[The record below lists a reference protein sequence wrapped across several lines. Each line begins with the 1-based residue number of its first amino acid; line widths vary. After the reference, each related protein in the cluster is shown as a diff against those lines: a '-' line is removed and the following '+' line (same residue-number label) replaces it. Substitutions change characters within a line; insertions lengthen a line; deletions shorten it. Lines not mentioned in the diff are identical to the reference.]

1 MIGKRNRPVSKGI
14 YFLSLFAALLLVGF
28 HADVFSETRSID
40 PGETFQYQGQVKCN
54 ACAPCP
60 ECPDVADAGAASY
73 GPAGLQSEVVCSKTV
88 SRVGNA
94 QAVVNSTVP
103 GQTVCMEPGTYN
115 FNVAFYPRPGVHIY
129 CKPGA
134 KLVFDGGDQEGV
146 RFNTNVSDAILEG
159 CEITGGWDGVKV
171 TGDSNI
177 VRNNYIHGNRYNGI
191 LITAASQNIIEGNRI
206 ERNGTRCFDKAWG
219 GDSPRHCHDIYL
231 SNPKGYC
238 DNMSGNRVLNNYL
251 GPSTGAGVNFNGEP
265 CPGYYIEG
273 TIVEGNKFVDVNIGI
288 ALWHGTRYTVIKNN
302 SFSIQSPPASN
313 MVDTLKVAI
322 SVWGG
327 AAKEPIMSGNTFRL
341 KSGYREFSRD

>member
-73 GPAGLQSEVVCSKTV
+73 GPAGLQPEVVCSKTV

-159 CEITGGWDGVKV
+159 CEITGGW
-171 TGDSNI
+171 
-177 VRNNYIHGNRYNGI
+177 
-191 LITAASQNIIEGNRI
+191 
-206 ERNGTRCFDKAWG
+206 
-219 GDSPRHCHDIYL
+219 
-231 SNPKGYC
+231 
-238 DNMSGNRVLNNYL
+238 
-251 GPSTGAGVNFNGEP
+251 
-265 CPGYYIEG
+265 
-273 TIVEGNKFVDVNIGI
+273 
-288 ALWHGTRYTVIKNN
+288 
-302 SFSIQSPPASN
+302 
-313 MVDTLKVAI
+313 
-322 SVWGG
+322 
-327 AAKEPIMSGNTFRL
+327 
-341 KSGYREFSRD
+341 